1 MSTLVIKKFDSIVF
15 GDEIMIRL
23 LELRTEKKLSQRDV
37 AKLFNISQGTYNNW
51 ENGKTQPSI
60 EQLVSIAD
68 YFDVSLDYL
77 LGRNDYEQYANANNM
92 KSDRLR
98 KMISLFNNLDEADQD
113 ALLRLLSGRR

>member
-1 MSTLVIKKFDSIVF
+1 
-15 GDEIMIRL
+15 MIRL